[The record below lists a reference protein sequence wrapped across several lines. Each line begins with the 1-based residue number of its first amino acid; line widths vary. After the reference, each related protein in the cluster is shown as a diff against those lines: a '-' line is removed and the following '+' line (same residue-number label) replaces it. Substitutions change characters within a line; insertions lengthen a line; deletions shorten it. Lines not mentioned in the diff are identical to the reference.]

1 MIEPSGAE
9 LLSIIRP
16 AALPDTELMVARN
29 SMRKWRVFHE
39 RYVVCVCTRASSDW
53 HYRGRRRFMADG
65 EYALMEPGETHV
77 NTVVARPQDYTVL
90 HIAPAAFEQAASE
103 IGIGRAPHFAVIQGT
118 SRTILRAFE
127 RLCAAIGTG
136 ETALEQQSRFALCVQ
151 LLFENCIERAA
162 PAVRDRIR
170 VRTPIERAKLY
181 LRDRFNESVSLDELA
196 GVAGLSRF
204 HLLRTFAAQVGLPPH
219 AYQVRMRIERAC
231 LMLNAGTPPSA
242 AATALGFA
250 DQSHFTRHFRAVT
263 GVTPGA
269 YARAAR

>member
-9 LLSIIRP
+9 LLSIVRP
-16 AALPDTELMVARN
+16 VALPGTELMVNRN

-39 RYVVCVCTRASSDW
+39 RYVVCVCAKASADW
-53 HYRGRRRFMADG
+53 HYRGRRRILADG
-65 EYALMEPGETHV
+65 EFALMEPGETHV
-77 NTVVARPQDYTVL
+77 NTVVARPQDYKVL
-90 HIAPAAFEQAASE
+90 HIAPAAFEQAANE
-103 IGIGRAPHFAVIQGT
+103 IGIERTPHFAVIQDN
-118 SRTILRAFE
+118 SRAIVRAFE
-127 RLCAAIGTG
+127 RPFGAIGTG
-136 ETALEQQSRFALCVQ
+136 ETTLEQQSRLTLCIQ

-162 PAVRDRIR
+162 PAARDRIR
-170 VRTPIERAKLY
+170 VRTPIERAKMY

-219 AYQVRMRIERAC
+219 AYQVRIRIERAC
-231 LMLNAGTPPSA
+231 LMLHAGTSPSA

-250 DQSHFTRHFRAVT
+250 DQSHFTRYFRAVT

-269 YARAAR
+269 YARSAR